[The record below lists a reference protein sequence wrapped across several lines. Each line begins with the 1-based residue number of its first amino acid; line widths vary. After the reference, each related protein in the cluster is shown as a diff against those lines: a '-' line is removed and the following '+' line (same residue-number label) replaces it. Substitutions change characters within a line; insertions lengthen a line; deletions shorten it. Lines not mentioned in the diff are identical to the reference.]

1 MKIVV
6 LCEGATEEALK
17 QGLREFVQSRAEGVG
32 RVGIETRS
40 LDGPVLRKKLARLVE
55 LNLAKSDVLG
65 VVALT
70 DVYPDFDNAKEAK
83 DALRRFAGSGQA
95 DAKFRPHAAQFDVE
109 AWIMP
114 FWPQIGMHLGV
125 KAASPGA
132 RPEEINTQ
140 RPPSHHLRELYAKA
154 KQRYEKVIDGAKWL
168 TAEKLGTAAGHCP
181 ELKSF
186 LNSLLE
192 LAGADKLP

>member
-6 LCEGATEEALK
+6 ICEGATEAALK
-17 QGLREFVQSRAEGVG
+17 QGLRDFVRGRAEGLG

-40 LDGPVLRKKLARLVE
+40 LDGPVMRKKLGRLVE

-70 DVYPDFDNAKEAK
+70 DVYPDFGNAKEAK
-83 DALRRFAGSGQA
+83 DALRRFAGSGPV

-114 FWPQIGMHLGV
+114 FWSQIAKHLGV
-125 KAASPGA
+125 NATPPGA

-140 RPPSHHLRELYAKA
+140 RPPSHHLRGLYAKA

-168 TAEKLGTAAGHCP
+168 TAEKLGIAAGHCP

-192 LAGADKLP
+192 FAGADKLT

>member
-6 LCEGATEEALK
+6 VCEGATEEALK
-17 QGLREFVQSRAEGVG
+17 QGLREFVQNRAEGVG

-40 LDGPVLRKKLARLVE
+40 LDGPLFRKKLARLVE

-70 DVYPDFDNAKEAK
+70 DVYPVFGNAKEAK

-95 DAKFRPHAAQFDVE
+95 EAKFHPHAAQFELE
-109 AWIMP
+109 AWILP
-114 FWPQIGMHLGV
+114 FWPQIAKHLGV
-125 KAASPGA
+125 NAAPPGA
-132 RPEEINTQ
+132 QPEAINNQ
-140 RPPSHHLRELYAKA
+140 RPPSHHLKDLYAKA
-154 KQRYEKVIDGAKWL
+154 KQRYEKVIDAAKWL
-168 TAEKLGTAAGHCP
+168 TAERLGTAAGHCP

-192 LAGADKLP
+192 LASADKLP

>member
-6 LCEGATEEALK
+6 LCEGSTEEALRR
-17 QGLREFVQSRAEGVG
+17 GLREFVQGRAQGTG
-32 RVGIETRS
+32 RVGVETRS
-40 LDGPVLRKKLARLVE
+40 LDGPLLRKKLARLVE
-55 LNLAKSDVLG
+55 LNLAKSDVIG

-114 FWPQIGMHLGV
+114 FWSQVAQHLSV

-132 RPEEINTQ
+132 QPEAINNQ
-140 RPPSHHLRELYAKA
+140 RPPSHHLRDLYAKA
-154 KQRYEKVIDGAKWL
+154 KQRYEKVIDGAK
-168 TAEKLGTAAGHCP
+168 
-181 ELKSF
+181 
-186 LNSLLE
+186 
-192 LAGADKLP
+192 